1 MDKKKNGL
9 VAGGVLAG
17 AAVIYLI
24 YRLIAALFGLVTGA
38 VDLVIG
44 LVVLLALAAIVIWMF
59 AYARKKRR

>member
-1 MDKKKNGL
+1 MNRKKIGL
-9 VAGGVLAG
+9 IAGGVLAG
-17 AAVIYLI
+17 AAVFYLI

-44 LVVLLALAAIVIWMF
+44 LVVLIALAAIVIWMF

>member
-1 MDKKKNGL
+1 MNRKKIGFI
-9 VAGGVLAG
+9 AGGVLAG

-44 LVVLLALAAIVIWMF
+44 LVVLIALAAIVIWMF

>member
-1 MDKKKNGL
+1 MNRKKIGL
-9 VAGGVLAG
+9 IAGGVLAG

-44 LVVLLALAAIVIWMF
+44 LVVLIALAAIVIWMF

>member
-1 MDKKKNGL
+1 MNKKKIGL
-9 VAGGVLAG
+9 IAGGVLAG

-44 LVVLLALAAIVIWMF
+44 LVVLIALAAIVIWMF